1 MDSAK
6 YFICI
11 ISCNPDINS
20 VRTKLSSSFYH
31 LGNKAHAS
39 RHSPVLTPLPVGPEA
54 SAWMPPVERNSQ
66 PLGTSCSIF
75 DSSGPEKAPLY
86 VKKSCPYHFY
96 PWPWVRQNKS
106 KSLHHMPVL
115 QTPHPMCFSRK
126 VPNIWGSAFSQMTF
140 GCCLFAPI
148 CFRKWS
154 LGRALIIPL

>member
-86 VKKSCPYHFY
+86 VKLKILFLSFLSMALCKTEQVQIPPSHASAPNTPSHVFLSKGAKHLRFSFFSNDFWMLLVCSNLLSEVV
-96 PWPWVRQNKS
+96 PWAGP
-106 KSLHHMPVL
+106 
-115 QTPHPMCFSRK
+115 
-126 VPNIWGSAFSQMTF
+126 
-140 GCCLFAPI
+140 
-148 CFRKWS
+148 
-154 LGRALIIPL
+154 